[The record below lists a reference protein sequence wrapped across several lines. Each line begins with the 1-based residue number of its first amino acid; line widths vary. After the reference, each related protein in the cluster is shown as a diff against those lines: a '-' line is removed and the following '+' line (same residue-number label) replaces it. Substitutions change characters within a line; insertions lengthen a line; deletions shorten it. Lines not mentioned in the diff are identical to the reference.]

1 MAVGGSTCGAKMGGK
16 SNGEAKAAGGAK
28 KAVAKAKPAAK
39 AKAVAKPKAKAGGG
53 AKKAAKKRAPS
64 PYNKFYKAKYPV
76 MKAKFPNLSAP
87 EIMKKV
93 AAEWQLQKK

>member
-16 SNGEAKAAGGAK
+16 YDD
-28 KAVAKAKPAAK
+28 AAK
-39 AKAVAKPKAKAGGG
+39 ALGG

-64 PYNKFYKAKYPV
+64 PDNKFYKAKYPV

-87 EIMKKV
+87 QIMKKV

>member
-16 SNGEAKAAGGAK
+16 SDDGAKAL
-28 KAVAKAKPAAK
+28 
-39 AKAVAKPKAKAGGG
+39 GG

-87 EIMKKV
+87 QIMKKV

>member
-1 MAVGGSTCGAKMGGK
+1 MAVGGSTCGAKMGGNSK
-16 SNGEAKAAGGAK
+16 LE
-28 KAVAKAKPAAK
+28 VDAAK
-39 AKAVAKPKAKAGGG
+39 SLGG
-53 AKKAAKKRAPS
+53 AKKAAKKRVPS

-87 EIMKKV
+87 QIMKKV

>member
-16 SNGEAKAAGGAK
+16 SK
-28 KAVAKAKPAAK
+28 
-39 AKAVAKPKAKAGGG
+39 AKPKAKAAAKADGG

>member
-16 SNGEAKAAGGAK
+16 S
-28 KAVAKAKPAAK
+28 KAKPKPKAAAK
-39 AKAVAKPKAKAGGG
+39 ADGG

>member
-1 MAVGGSTCGAKMGGK
+1 MVVGGSTCGAKMGGK
-16 SNGEAKAAGGAK
+16 S
-28 KAVAKAKPAAK
+28 KAKPK
-39 AKAVAKPKAKAGGG
+39 PKAVAKPKPKAKAAAKADGG

>member
-1 MAVGGSTCGAKMGGK
+1 MVVGGSTCGAKMGGK
-16 SNGEAKAAGGAK
+16 SNDAAKTNAKAD
-28 KAVAKAKPAAK
+28 
-39 AKAVAKPKAKAGGG
+39 GG

>member
-1 MAVGGSTCGAKMGGK
+1 MTVGGSTCGIHMGGK
-16 SNGEAKAAGGAK
+16 YNEEEDLNSYGGAK
-28 KAVAKAKPAAK
+28 KR
-39 AKAVAKPKAKAGGG
+39 
-53 AKKAAKKRAPS
+53 KKRGPS
-64 PYNKFYKAKYPV
+64 LYNKFYKAKYPI

>member
-16 SNGEAKAAGGAK
+16 SD
-28 KAVAKAKPAAK
+28 VAAK
-39 AKAVAKPKAKAGGG
+39 ALGG

-87 EIMKKV
+87 QIMKKV

>member
-1 MAVGGSTCGAKMGGK
+1 MVVGGSTCGAKMGGK
-16 SNGEAKAAGGAK
+16 SKAKP
-28 KAVAKAKPAAK
+28 KAVAKAKPK
-39 AKAVAKPKAKAGGG
+39 AKAVAKADGG

>member
-1 MAVGGSTCGAKMGGK
+1 MAVGGSTCGAKMGG
-16 SNGEAKAAGGAK
+16 NYDDDEMRAL
-28 KAVAKAKPAAK
+28 
-39 AKAVAKPKAKAGGG
+39 GG

-64 PYNKFYKAKYPV
+64 LYNKFYKAKYPE

-87 EIMKKV
+87 QIMKKV

>member
-16 SNGEAKAAGGAK
+16 SDDEMKAL
-28 KAVAKAKPAAK
+28 
-39 AKAVAKPKAKAGGG
+39 GG

-87 EIMKKV
+87 QIMKKV